1 MSRGGRS
8 GCTHAPAPSYNH
20 PTYFQMIS
28 RANTLD
34 QNVRNK
40 LNEIR
45 QRQLESENNPQAHE
59 PSTAASDMPLKFAA
73 LGGVVAGLIIAWL
86 INSFL
91 PTENADLIAQRSSVA
106 IHENDIREANKTIE
120 QLNDRVELLTNSIYS
135 LESELTHTIE
145 SIAHNKI
152 NEKTSSA
159 DQELT
164 ESTNAIPPSTPA
176 NSQAS
181 GETDSAAKSDKTF
194 IPTHV
199 VKDRLNIRSSTSLDD
214 APIGVLSAG
223 TEVSYIDEANG
234 WYYVD
239 TQQFGKGWCTSE
251 YLSPLSSSP

>member
-1 MSRGGRS
+1 
-8 GCTHAPAPSYNH
+8 
-20 PTYFQMIS
+20 MIS

-73 LGGVVAGLIIAWL
+73 LGGVAAGLIIAWL

-91 PTENADLIAQRSSVA
+91 PTENADLIAQRSSVT
-106 IHENDIREANKTIE
+106 IHENKIREANETIE
-120 QLNDRVELLTNSIYS
+120 QLNDRVELLTDSISS

-145 SIAHNKI
+145 SIAHNNI
-152 NEKTSSA
+152 NEKTPSA

-176 NSQAS
+176 NSQTS
-181 GETDSAAKSDKTF
+181 GETDSASVSETAF

-199 VKDRLNIRSSTSLDD
+199 VKTRLNLRASTSLDD
-214 APIGVLSAG
+214 APIGVLSTG
-223 TEVSYIDEANG
+223 TEVSYIDEENG

-239 TQQFGKGWCTSE
+239 TEQLGKGWCTSE
-251 YLSPLSSSP
+251 FLSPLSNP

>member
-1 MSRGGRS
+1 M
-8 GCTHAPAPSYNH
+8 
-20 PTYFQMIS
+20 
-28 RANTLD
+28 D

-45 QRQLESENNPQAHE
+45 QRQLESENNPKAHE

-73 LGGVVAGLIIAWL
+73 LGGAAAGLIIAWL

-106 IHENDIREANKTIE
+106 IHENKIRGVNKTIE
-120 QLNDRVELLTNSIYS
+120 QLNDRVELLTKSIS
-135 LESELTHTIE
+135 GLESELTHTIE

-176 NSQAS
+176 NLQAS
-181 GETDSAAKSDKTF
+181 EETDSASVSETAF

-199 VKDRLNIRSSTSLDD
+199 VKSRLNLRTSTSLDD
-214 APIGVLSAG
+214 EPIGVLSAG
-223 TEVSYIDEANG
+223 TEVRYLDEENG

-239 TQQFGKGWCTSE
+239 TEQFGIGWCASE
-251 YLSPLSSSP
+251 YLSPLSSP